1 MISLSVIIPA
11 HNADDTLPDLI
22 KAIESQTVKPD
33 EVIIIDDCSSDKT
46 CEYLSGLS
54 DPLYHII
61 KNDRN
66 IGAAASRNLGIREAK
81 GKYIVFLDADDI
93 IEPDLFEKVSEAAIS
108 DPDIIVWSV
117 SEEYINRDKKT
128 VYVRKHECGCEFAG
142 KLISPGD
149 EYAALI
155 RDLEK
160 ATIFGYPWNK
170 AYKKDL
176 LTGKKIEFPPLDF
189 AEDFFFNADAFSAA
203 YGVICLTD
211 TLYHYINR
219 ADQGRLTERYVP
231 DYFQIQKDRFKKFLS
246 LQAEL
251 MGLIGNDSYL
261 DIDASGLPDEKAAG
275 WREALEIASGR
286 YFRSFSSMIGRELE
300 HGTDRKTIIEKTKD
314 EMKESELYRL
324 LRIHLGDFGMAGRY
338 LYQPLVKGNASA
350 AVNHASLLIKIRRLC
365 PGLFA
370 RMKQNR

>member
-1 MISLSVIIPA
+1 MTSLSVIIPA
-11 HNADDTLPDLI
+11 HNASDTLPDLLR
-22 KAIESQTVKPD
+22 AIENQTEKPG

-46 CEYLSGLS
+46 YEYISGLS
-54 DPLYHII
+54 DPHYHII

-81 GKYIVFLDADDI
+81 GEYIVFLDADDM
-93 IEPDLFEKVSEAAIS
+93 IEPSLFEKVYEAAEE

-117 SEEYINRDKKT
+117 SEDYINREKKT
-128 VYVRKHECGCEFAG
+128 VYAKEHGCSSEFAG
-142 KLISPGD
+142 RMITPGY

-176 LTGKKIEFPPLDF
+176 LIGKRIEFPPLDF

-203 YGVICLTD
+203 GSVICLSD
-211 TLYHYINR
+211 VLYHYINR

-231 DYFQIQKDRFKKFLS
+231 DYFQIQKDRFKRFLS
-246 LQAEL
+246 LEAEL
-251 MGLIGNDSYL
+251 MGINRNDYRL
-261 DIDASGLPDEKAAG
+261 ETASDLPIEKAEG

-300 HGTDRKTIIEKTKD
+300 HGTDRNTIIKKTKD
-314 EMKESELYRL
+314 EMEDSELYRL
-324 LRIHLGDFGMAGRY
+324 LRSYIGDFGIAGRY
-338 LYQPLVKGNASA
+338 LYGPLVKGKACAS
-350 AVNHASLLIKIRRLC
+350 VGHASFILRIRRIF

-370 RMKQNR
+370 RMKQKR